1 MIKSEVAFAMDS
13 LETEKSKLKSGI
25 KKILTKFKTNVDPEA
40 INVVKEASN
49 RNVQVANY
57 INEMVE

>member
-1 MIKSEVAFAMDS
+1 MIKSEVAFAMNS
-13 LETEKSKLKSGI
+13 LETEKSKLKSGV
-25 KKILTKFKTNVDPEA
+25 KKILTKFKTNVDSEA